1 MTETTQS
8 AIDSLIN
15 LLRAALGDAPKVRPQ
30 SIDLKTV
37 YELSQKQEVT
47 AVALEGLQ
55 NLVDIYP
62 DLLQADIST
71 KAIKMQWIGNM
82 MRQEKRYDANLL
94 AAKELATLYA
104 QNEILT
110 YVLKGFTIS
119 QLYPIPS
126 YRFSCDLDC
135 FLLSKH
141 NDTNAYEF
149 GNSFVETI
157 GCKVDASYYK
167 HSVFA
172 YKGLTVENHRY
183 CCSVKRS
190 KRTRE
195 LETYLISLLKG
206 YVPQYIPNT
215 KLAVPPQ
222 MFQVL
227 FMIEHANGHF
237 LYSKMSMK
245 HVCDWAMMRK
255 AFKETLDW
263 QEFDKQCAR
272 FGLKNFVECMN
283 HLADYVLGK
292 SSYNDLRSIDKRVLE
307 DTFKELHF
315 SPNLMKQRVEK
326 AIGVL
331 RSSWKFKHFCGD
343 SMIKELAHSVWAYL
357 MEGEPELD

>member
-1 MTETTQS
+1 MEP
-8 AIDSLIN
+8 LIK
-15 LLRAALGDAPKVRPQ
+15 LLQAALGEVPEVHPQ
-30 SIDLKTV
+30 SINLKSV

-55 NLVDIYP
+55 KLIDIYP

-82 MRQEKRYDANLL
+82 MQQEKRYKANLL
-94 AAKELATLYA
+94 AAKELATLYDR
-104 QNEILT
+104 NEILT

-119 QLYPIPS
+119 QLYPIS
-126 YRFSCDLDC
+126 SHRFSCDLDC
-135 FLLSKH
+135 FLLSK
-141 NDTNAYEF
+141 NGNNNVYEF
-149 GNSFVETI
+149 GNSLVESM

-172 YKGLTVENHRY
+172 YQGLTVENHRY

-190 KRTRE
+190 KRTRD
-195 LETYLISLLKG
+195 LETYLNSLLKD
-206 YVPQYIPNT
+206 YVPQYIPTT
-215 KLAVPPQ
+215 KLAIPPQ
-222 MFQVL
+222 MFQAL

-245 HVCDWAMMRK
+245 HVCDWAMIRK

-263 QEFDKQCAR
+263 VEFDKQCAR

-283 HLADYVLGK
+283 HLAGYVLGER
-292 SSYNDLRSIDKRVLE
+292 SYNDLSPIDKRVLE
-307 DTFKELHF
+307 DIFKEVHL

-326 AIGVL
+326 AMGVL

-343 SMIKELAHSVWAYL
+343 SMIKELTHSVWAYFS
-357 MEGEPELD
+357 EDEPELD